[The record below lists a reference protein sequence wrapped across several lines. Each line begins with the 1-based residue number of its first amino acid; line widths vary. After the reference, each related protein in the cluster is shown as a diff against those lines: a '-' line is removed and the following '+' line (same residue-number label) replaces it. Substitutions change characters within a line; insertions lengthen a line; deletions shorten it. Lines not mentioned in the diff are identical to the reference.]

1 MRYAL
6 MTEPQ
11 QGYSYRDIVH
21 AAEAAKA
28 AGFETYFRSDH
39 YNFAR
44 KGVPIL
50 FFFNGV
56 HEDYHKVSDE
66 PSKIDAE

>member
-11 QGYSYRDIVH
+11 QGYSYQDILD
-21 AAEAAKA
+21 AANAAKA

-39 YNFAR
+39 YSSFPGESGQSA
-44 KGVPIL
+44 
-50 FFFNGV
+50 
-56 HEDYHKVSDE
+56 SDCWATLAGLLR
-66 PSKIDAE
+66 D